1 MYIGHTSVKSV
12 CSCYVFWQLLVTLE
26 NDDVSPE
33 FIVIFIIDLVILVI
47 RASGKSVRR
56 FYLFWQLW
64 VYSRKSCL
72 NRIHCN
78 FHYWAWLSLVY
89 GSNEQV
95 ANLYTVITFFDR
107 LIWLRHTSSQQIYV
121 SFWRFFW
128 QRYILKEFIVIFII
142 ELATWVLL
150 ASSKSVRSGDVF

>member
-78 FHYWAWLSLVY
+78 FHYWAWYMGQTSKWQICTQLLR
-89 GSNEQV
+89 
-95 ANLYTVITFFDR
+95 FFDR

-150 ASSKSVRSGDVF
+150 VSSKSVRSGDVF